1 MTAPQPN
8 RNEEWS
14 EISPTKKG
22 GGGGNLL
29 LQRTKGVN
37 PPHINTRRV
46 AVTTTNTSKNG
57 DLSQTLRRHNASSG
71 HKLIPPMNHIPRNDS
86 SLSASSSSSRSSRL
100 SCNDI
105 VVSSSKPKNMSLAR
119 KLRHGMESSPAKLSC
134 QSSNQ
139 RCSDSYQMFQRCS
152 TGSSD
157 LSTISCGAAVAS
169 YMKCA
174 FDQC

>member
-1 MTAPQPN
+1 MTALSPKM
-8 RNEEWS
+8 NEEWD
-14 EISPTKKG
+14 ELSPLSDSKR

-29 LQRTKGVN
+29 LQKTSSRDDS
-37 PPHINTRRV
+37 PPSPSINTRRGS
-46 AVTTTNTSKNG
+46 VTTTTTKNNN
-57 DLSQTLRRHNASSG
+57 LSQTLRRHNTNSSG
-71 HKLIPPMNHIPRNDS
+71 RNHLSPINHIPRNDL
-86 SLSASSSSSRSSRL
+86 SLSALSSSSG
-100 SCNDI
+100 I
-105 VVSSSKPKNMSLAR
+105 VSSSQSKRTKPTN

-139 RCSDSYQMFQRCS
+139 RCSASYRMFQRCS
-152 TGSSD
+152 SGSSD